1 MKKMLK
7 EIGGNSFKKIST
19 DSTKKMMIVAMGI
32 HIIINGII
40 AGIVNSPDSNE
51 EKKKTTFIVHA
62 IISSVVFG
70 LLILIKLFGLI
81 PWVGEV
87 LKQPIFE
94 GGYSY
99 IGVPFFIHLI
109 VSIVTAILSSVIPDY
124 DPQLLSNIFNG
135 ISTLVCGTALFFA
148 CFKTEKLDMMAENAQ
163 KAAGAG
169 ENQVEAAGEESGE
182 NQVEAAAAGKD
193 PGTATTGIKDA
204 SGLKKEEVEAVA
216 FGKRQRRRNPPKRRK
231 KRK

>member
-169 ENQVEAAGEESGE
+169 ENQVEAA
-182 NQVEAAAAGKD
+182 AAAGKD